1 MAYIWGA
8 KTLGYKSS
16 RKVSS
21 CQAFEW
27 GVGAIEAVFRRLEV
41 PLPYNEDR
49 RRIRLS
55 NIFSLYNF

>member
-1 MAYIWGA
+1 M
-8 KTLGYKSS
+8 GYKSS

-41 PLPYNEDR
+41 PLAYNQDR

-55 NIFSLYNF
+55 NDFSLYNF